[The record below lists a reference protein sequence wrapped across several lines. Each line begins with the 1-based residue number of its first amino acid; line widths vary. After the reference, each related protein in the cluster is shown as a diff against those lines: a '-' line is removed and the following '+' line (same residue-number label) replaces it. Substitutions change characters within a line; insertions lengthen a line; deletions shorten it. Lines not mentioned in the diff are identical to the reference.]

1 MTALTMLMLFA
12 AGIGG
17 GILSG
22 LIGGAALV
30 TFPALLAA
38 GLPPV
43 NAAVSNL
50 FSLIPANAAVVYA
63 ERALLPP
70 ASRAVFALIASMAI
84 GSVIGAA
91 LLLLTPGRTFE
102 ILVPMLLGFATL
114 LLAFAPQLSAWFRAR
129 SLRLAGAEPGLGS
142 TVKPMLPVAIYGG
155 YFGAGLGVIILGILS
170 VATRGDY
177 RSANVLKNVLIG
189 VNTSVAGVVFIANG
203 AVYFGPTLTMMAG
216 AACGGL
222 IAGRLARVV
231 PARAMRVAVVVMGAV
246 LTAVYAWRYWL

>member
-1 MTALTMLMLFA
+1 MTALTILMLFS
-12 AGIGG
+12 AGVGG

-50 FSLIPANAAVVYA
+50 FSLMPANAAVVYA

-70 ASRAVFALIASMAI
+70 FGRTMLLLVVSMAV
-84 GSVIGAA
+84 GSVIGAT

-102 ILVPMLLGFATL
+102 ILVPLLLGFATL
-114 LLAFAPQLSAWFRAR
+114 LLAFSPQLSAWFRAR
-129 SLRLAGAEPGLGS
+129 SLRRAGAEPGFGA

-155 YFGAGLGVIILGILS
+155 YFGAGLGVMILGILM

-189 VNTSVAGVVFIANG
+189 VNTGVAAAVFTTGG
-203 AVYFGPTLTMMAG
+203 AVYWAPTLTMMAG
-216 AACGGL
+216 AAFGGL

-231 PARAMRVAVVVMGAV
+231 PARAMRVAVVVMGVV
-246 LTAVYAWRYWL
+246 LTATYTWRYWF

>member
-1 MTALTMLMLFA
+1 VTVLTILMLFA
-12 AGIGG
+12 AGVGG
-17 GILSG
+17 GMLSG

-50 FSLIPANAAVVYA
+50 FSLMPANAAVVYA
-63 ERALLPP
+63 ERALLP
-70 ASRAVFALIASMAI
+70 RADRSVFVLVASMAI
-84 GSVIGAA
+84 GSAIGAA

-102 ILVPMLLGFATL
+102 ILVPLLLGFATL
-114 LLAFAPQLSAWFRAR
+114 LLAFSAQLSAWFRAR
-129 SLRLAGAEPGLGS
+129 SLRLAGAEPGFGS

-170 VATRGDY
+170 VAIRGDY

-189 VNTSVAGVVFIANG
+189 VNTSVSGLVFISNG
-203 AVYFGPTLTMMAG
+203 AVYWAPTMTMMAG
-216 AACGGL
+216 AAVGGL

-231 PARAMRVAVVVMGAV
+231 PARAMRVAVVVMGAL
-246 LTAVYAWRYWL
+246 LTVTYAWRYWF

>member
-1 MTALTMLMLFA
+1 VDILTILMLFA
-12 AGIGG
+12 AGVCG

-22 LIGGAALV
+22 LIGGAAVV

-50 FSLIPANAAVVYA
+50 FALIPANIAVVVS

-70 ASRAVFALIASMAI
+70 FNRALAGLLATVAV
-84 GSVIGAA
+84 GSATGAT

-102 ILVPMLLGFATL
+102 ILVPLLLGFATL

-129 SLRLAGAEPGLGS
+129 SLRRGGGEPGIGATS
-142 TVKPMLPVAIYGG
+142 APMLPVAIYGG
-155 YFGAGLGVIILGILS
+155 YFGAGLGVIVLGILS
-170 VATRGDY
+170 IATRGDY
-177 RSANVLKNVLIG
+177 RSANVIKNAVIALNILM
-189 VNTSVAGVVFIANG
+189 AGTLFAFSG
-203 AVYFGPTLTMMAG
+203 AVYWRQTLTMMAG
-216 AACGGL
+216 AAVGGL

-231 PARAMRVAVVVMGAV
+231 PAQAMRLAVVVMGAV
-246 LTAVYAWRYWL
+246 LTANFAWRYWF